1 MQPRSGFVTG
11 ILVSCLSRLILT
23 APMQIESALVNCVKR
38 ALIGEDV
45 ESRIVTPSNDTYYAA
60 SLGSLLYVTPL
71 DLQSNI

>member
-1 MQPRSGFVTG
+1 MQLRSGFVTG

-23 APMQIESALVNCVKR
+23 APMQIESALVNCVER

-60 SLGSLLYVTPL
+60 SLGGVLYITPL